1 MYCLVH
7 EFYKNII
14 ILNNRS
20 DDINWEDKEL
30 TFLGLEFHLSKLIK
44 ASQQALKMSGSIL
57 ELVCEHWSP
66 MSLYS
71 L

>member
-1 MYCLVH
+1 MYCLVR
-7 EFYKNII
+7 ELYKSII
-14 ILNNRS
+14 FLNNRS